1 MRRSLYDIQPYLR
14 YVASRVW
21 YEQSDA
27 RHHGLKLQEETITEM
42 LLLRM
47 AHECQHLGLRVRMFN
62 RIEEGGRRKTKRV
75 GNGADW
81 EWYVTT
87 NYCHVGFRVQ
97 AKVLSS
103 GLTQKD
109 ALSIGKYAGLLN
121 DHNQTNT
128 LIQDAANSKCNPIY
142 VFYNHSWV
150 SDRAL
155 FSASRHPF
163 PVEPGDWGCAVAKAA
178 FVRDQPG
185 NNLSALISGMLPW
198 HRFFGWDRGCISQ
211 QAMTQ
216 MLGDQEFLT
225 ESSRPEWLSMK
236 LEGDKGLN
244 GYLLKKGLQ
253 GVAHF
258 DFTTSES

>member
-155 FSASRHPF
+155 FSASHHPF
-163 PVEPGDWGCAVAKAA
+163 PVEPGDWGCAISTAA
-178 FVRDQPG
+178 FVRGQRG

-198 HRFFGWDRGCISQ
+198 HMFFGIDKGCVSQRAMKYLAGHQDFISK
-211 QAMTQ
+211 TPP
-216 MLGDQEFLT
+216 
-225 ESSRPEWLSMK
+225 PEWLGLMD
-236 LEGDKGLN
+236 EGEVGLN
-244 GYLLKKGLQ
+244 EHLANHRLQ

-258 DFTTSES
+258 DFSES